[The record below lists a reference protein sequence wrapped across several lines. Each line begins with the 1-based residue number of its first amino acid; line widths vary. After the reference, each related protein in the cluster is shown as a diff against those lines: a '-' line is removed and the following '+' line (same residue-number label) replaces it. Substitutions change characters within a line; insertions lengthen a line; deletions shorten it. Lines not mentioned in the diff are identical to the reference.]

1 MFHTHYALASTL
13 SEQFK
18 TDNIIINMII
28 GLIIAKLIEHI
39 FSANFDFVSYYKKF
53 KNMFNKKTCGE
64 IIITISQ
71 DSPDINIVILQT
83 INEKLKENNT
93 NITSIEYLNT
103 GSNLNITSLN
113 KTKIDDDIYVEITSD
128 DLEKKSQDSITLF
141 RYKIY
146 SIYITSNKYKAIEIE
161 QKLNKWIDDW
171 EQKQNNKEP
180 QICYNEDDSRIFKT
194 NKTFDNLFFDGKD
207 HLINVINRFKKG
219 EEEYKRIGK
228 PYTLGILLYGEAGC
242 GKTAVLKAM
251 AKMLSLDVH
260 TIHIKKYK
268 TIDDFNEVWF
278 RSLKTECYK
287 DLSLSE
293 KIIHLPEIDYL
304 SKHFLKDEL
313 IESIDSH
320 DTVMTDK
327 NCPIIVN
334 IKNNSSR
341 KKKNNDD
348 DDDDNVGAENELS
361 KAYFREL
368 FDGVDEQHG
377 RIIVMT
383 TNNIDKLDPI
393 LIRAGRVDVKIKF
406 EKMSNDNMKKFLKLL
421 FNLSE
426 NNCNDFEMIV
436 MLNNINCNKKF
447 TPAEIQEIAEKFIS
461 NDDIITKKEKIAKC
475 IDYINDFK
483 FPIVTINS
491 EDSNDNIEDE

>member
-1 MFHTHYALASTL
+1 
-13 SEQFK
+13 
-18 TDNIIINMII
+18 
-28 GLIIAKLIEHI
+28 
-39 FSANFDFVSYYKKF
+39 
-53 KNMFNKKTCGE
+53 
-64 IIITISQ
+64 
-71 DSPDINIVILQT
+71 
-83 INEKLKENNT
+83 
-93 NITSIEYLNT
+93 
-103 GSNLNITSLN
+103 
-113 KTKIDDDIYVEITSD
+113 
-128 DLEKKSQDSITLF
+128 
-141 RYKIY
+141 
-146 SIYITSNKYKAIEIE
+146 
-161 QKLNKWIDDW
+161 
-171 EQKQNNKEP
+171 
-180 QICYNEDDSRIFKT
+180 
-194 NKTFDNLFFDGKD
+194 
-207 HLINVINRFKKG
+207 
-219 EEEYKRIGK
+219 
-228 PYTLGILLYGEAGC
+228 LYGEPGC

-251 AKMLSLDVH
+251 AKMLNLDVH

-383 TNNIDKLDPI
+383 TNNIDKLDPV

-406 EKMSNDNMKKFLKLL
+406 DKMSIDNTKKFLKLL

-426 NNCNDFEMIV
+426 IKSDDSEMII
-436 MLNNINCNKKF
+436 MLDNIKSDKKF

-461 NDDIITKKEKIAKC
+461 NDEIISKKDKLANC
-475 IDYINDFK
+475 IDYVNNFN
-483 FPIVTINS
+483 FPVITINS
-491 EDSNDNIEDE
+491 EDSRDDEDE